1 MELYVWFACGVF
13 CSIIFL
19 IILYKIIKTAV
30 SNGIDDSRSVKEL
43 RIENKEL
50 ERQIQELKLLNTQ
63 EKYVFNKRV

>member
-1 MELYVWFACGVF
+1 MELYVWFACGVI

-30 SNGIDDSRSVKEL
+30 SNGIDDSRSIKEL